1 MVVEV
6 PRKKLIEFIVHFE
19 DLLGRAYGF
28 VGLHPHDF
36 PRDEGKNLDSL
47 RGLLVQM
54 KSVAGIV
61 SAVVID
67 EDEDAK
73 VDGLELV
80 MEHADGIPFVVKDL
94 EEEDDMLSDDEKV
107 ANGIKEFLKFE
118 KEDEAKEEIEPEK
131 EPEPEKPV
139 IEEDSGEG
147 DSSEGAEPLVE
158 LDEAPVEEPIEVE
171 EEVELDEEVE
181 AESEKDEVQ
190 EEAGKESRAKIE
202 ALEAQLANLKK
213 TIGD

>member
-107 ANGIKEFLKFE
+107 ANGIKEILKFE